1 MDGFEPTLRRV
12 VGNVAVVVGGGQ
24 TPGETIGNGRATAL
38 LLAGHGAA
46 VVVADRRPEAAEETV
61 ALLVGEGARRAPS
74 PWMGSGWDVA
84 AAAPPRRPASSRGW
98 RCPSTAGA
106 TSGACESSRSGRSG
120 RSGGTRGWE
129 AGPLCRA
136 EEAAGLRCG
145 GARHAAGG
153 PGMADMV
160 RYEVEGRVATVTLD
174 RPEKLNAITVQ
185 LQDELLAALGE
196 AEADPGVHV
205 AVVAGAG
212 RGFCAGYDVSG
223 ANAPVGGVPGDRD
236 WLDRMMRGWLRI
248 WDLRLAVV
256 AKVHG
261 VCLAGGTQLATIC
274 DVTFAAEDTRV
285 GTPQLPL
292 GGGYVS
298 ANWAWLVGP
307 KKAKEIFFPTGTT
320 ITGREAVDI
329 GLFNQAYPAGELDAI
344 VAEYAARVA
353 RTPKDIL
360 ALQKQSIN
368 QTQELQ
374 GFRQALMQGVEID
387 AIAHTAP
394 AVREVNRFIAER
406 GLREALR
413 AFKAG
418 ELL

>member
-1 MDGFEPTLRRV
+1 M
-12 VGNVAVVVGGGQ
+12 A
-24 TPGETIGNGRATAL
+24 ETI
-38 LLAGHGAA
+38 
-46 VVVADRRPEAAEETV
+46 
-61 ALLVGEGARRAPS
+61 
-74 PWMGSGWDVA
+74 
-84 AAAPPRRPASSRGW
+84 
-98 RCPSTAGA
+98 
-106 TSGACESSRSGRSG
+106 
-120 RSGGTRGWE
+120 
-129 AGPLCRA
+129 
-136 EEAAGLRCG
+136 
-145 GARHAAGG
+145 
-153 PGMADMV
+153 

-174 RPEKLNAITVQ
+174 RPEKLNAITAQ
-185 LQDELLAALGE
+185 LQAELLAALAE
-196 AEADPGVHV
+196 AEADPAVHV

-212 RGFCAGYDVSG
+212 RGFCAGYDISG
-223 ANAPVGGVPGDRD
+223 ADGPRGGVPGDRD
-236 WLDRMMRGWLRI
+236 WLARMMQGWLRI
-248 WDLRLAVV
+248 WDLRLAVIC
-256 AKVHG
+256 KVHG
-261 VCLAGGTQLATIC
+261 ICLAGGTQLASIC

-292 GGGYVS
+292 GAGYVS

-320 ITGREAVDI
+320 ITGAEAVEL
-329 GLFNQAYPAGELDAI
+329 GLFNKAFPAEELDAA
-344 VAEYAARVA
+344 VADYAARVA

-368 QTQELQ
+368 QTQDLQ
-374 GFRQALMQGVEID
+374 GFRQAMMQAVEVD